1 MAVQNES
8 DFMPARASPSG
19 TFHFHSL
26 VVSLSDRNVQER
38 VFMTRY
44 LSSHQAV
51 KGLIKSTTVANKI
64 MDYFIYLQELFTPQ

>member
-1 MAVQNES
+1 
-8 DFMPARASPSG
+8 
-19 TFHFHSL
+19 
-26 VVSLSDRNVQER
+26 VQER